1 MPNLIIGSRGSRLA
15 LWQSNW
21 VKDQLEETYSGLV
34 INIEIIKTTGDKL
47 TEASLAQIG
56 GKGVFTKEIE
66 EALLDYR
73 IDLAVHSLK
82 DLPTTL
88 PPGLHIAAITERED
102 VRDALIVREALRA
115 SVKSIE
121 ELPEGARVGTSS
133 LRRGSQLR
141 NVRPDLRIIE
151 LRGNVETRLRKLDE
165 GDYDAIILASAGLNR
180 LGFDYRVTAY
190 LSTSEMLPAVGQGAL
205 GIEARVDDHRANLL
219 LEVLNHQPT
228 RYAADAERAVLR
240 SLGGGCA
247 VPIAAFGHIKKNRI
261 SQKLILDALVADVEG
276 RRLIRHQIGGP
287 VQQAEELGAKLA
299 EMLIEAGARELLPRI
314 GSQPPLAVQT
324 ANGASDAEIL
334 AESLG
339 QAPIA
344 PQPEFGS
351 SNYSAESYASIVT
364 PPEGGAPNYSP
375 ESYAS
380 IATLPE
386 GGAPNYSPESY
397 ASIATPPDGGT
408 PDYSAESY
416 ASITAPT
423 EGGTPNYYAESYA
436 SIPTPPEDGTPNFSS
451 ESYSSIV
458 TQPEGGAPNYSADP
472 YASITETTEGGTP
485 NYPAESYA
493 SITTQPEVATEN
505 YFEELLAPIVAAYEG
520 GTANEL
526 DLEAILESFAESP
539 AETPPAGGDP
549 GYLVTPPEGGTPNE
563 FAAPTEGWTPSHLV
577 AQPDGGTPNDP
588 GHVEATIESFAEPPI
603 AAAPEGGTPIELAA
617 APEGGIL
624 NVLAEAPEV
633 PTLNDLAAAT
643 SEVVTPT
650 ALPPLTEARTT
661 YSAPVSTSLL
671 ENEIKARAAIAEGGG
686 EGLPLSGRRV
696 IVTRA
701 VKQSG
706 EMTRALEAVGA
717 EVILCPTIEIREP
730 SDWAQLDWAL
740 IHLSWYDWLAFTS
753 VNGVEYF
760 LRRLDALGHRRA
772 ELISHR
778 VCAVGSKTA
787 EKLMSENISVDLT
800 PERFTAEAVVDEF
813 IKRFGVRQRLRGSR
827 MLLPSSRTTRD
838 VIRPALEK
846 IGVYVEVVE
855 AYQTVAPATNGVAV
869 ARLFRDAEADY
880 IIFTSPST
888 VDNLATILET
898 DQLTAQLANTRV
910 ACIGPVTAEAARSH
924 GLTVHIQPEE
934 HTGRAI
940 VAEIVRSEERRV
952 GKGCR
957 SRWA

>member
-21 VKDQLEETYSGLV
+21 VKDRLEETYSGLV

-88 PPGLHIAAITERED
+88 PPGLHIAAVTERED

-115 SVKSIE
+115 SVKLIE
-121 ELPEGARVGTSS
+121 DLPEGARVGTSS

-165 GDYDAIILASAGLNR
+165 GNYEAIILASAGLNR

-334 AESLG
+334 AESLA

-344 PQPEFGS
+344 ASPEGGAPS
-351 SNYSAESYASIVT
+351 YSAESYASIVT
-364 PPEGGAPNYSP
+364 PPEGV
-375 ESYAS
+375 
-380 IATLPE
+380 
-386 GGAPNYSPESY
+386 
-397 ASIATPPDGGT
+397 TPS
-408 PDYSAESY
+408 YSAESY
-416 ASITAPT
+416 ASIVTPPEGVTPSYSAESYAPT
-423 EGGTPNYYAESYA
+423 VTPPEGGAPSYSAESYEPIAAPPEGGTPNYFAESYTPIATQPEERTPNYTAESYASTVTPPEDRTPNYSTESYAPTVTPPEGVTPNYAADSYASIVTPPEGGTPNYTAESYA
-436 SIPTPPEDGTPNFSS
+436 SIAAPPEVQTPDYF
-451 ESYSSIV
+451 
-458 TQPEGGAPNYSADP
+458 
-472 YASITETTEGGTP
+472 
-485 NYPAESYA
+485 AES
-493 SITTQPEVATEN
+493 S
-505 YFEELLAPIVAAYEG
+505 APIVAAHEG
-520 GTANEL
+520 GATNEIAEI
-526 DLEAILESFAESP
+526 EASLQLFAEAP
-539 AETPPAGGDP
+539 AVMQAAGGDP

-643 SEVVTPT
+643 
-650 ALPPLTEARTT
+650 
-661 YSAPVSTSLL
+661 
-671 ENEIKARAAIAEGGG
+671 
-686 EGLPLSGRRV
+686 
-696 IVTRA
+696 
-701 VKQSG
+701 
-706 EMTRALEAVGA
+706 
-717 EVILCPTIEIREP
+717 
-730 SDWAQLDWAL
+730 
-740 IHLSWYDWLAFTS
+740 
-753 VNGVEYF
+753 
-760 LRRLDALGHRRA
+760 
-772 ELISHR
+772 
-778 VCAVGSKTA
+778 
-787 EKLMSENISVDLT
+787 
-800 PERFTAEAVVDEF
+800 
-813 IKRFGVRQRLRGSR
+813 
-827 MLLPSSRTTRD
+827 
-838 VIRPALEK
+838 
-846 IGVYVEVVE
+846 
-855 AYQTVAPATNGVAV
+855 
-869 ARLFRDAEADY
+869 
-880 IIFTSPST
+880 
-888 VDNLATILET
+888 
-898 DQLTAQLANTRV
+898 
-910 ACIGPVTAEAARSH
+910 
-924 GLTVHIQPEE
+924 
-934 HTGRAI
+934 
-940 VAEIVRSEERRV
+940 
-952 GKGCR
+952 
-957 SRWA
+957 

>member
-21 VKDQLEETYSGLV
+21 VKDRLEETYSGLV

-115 SVKSIE
+115 SVKSLE

-141 NVRPDLRIIE
+141 NARPDLRIIE

-165 GDYDAIILASAGLNR
+165 GDYDAIVLASAGLNR

-219 LEVLNHQPT
+219 LEVMNHQPT
-228 RYAADAERAVLR
+228 RYAAEAERAVLR

-261 SQKLILDALVADVEG
+261 SQKLVVDALVADVEG

-299 EMLIEAGARELLPRI
+299 EMLIDAGARELLPRI
-314 GSQPPLAVQT
+314 GSQTPLAVQT
-324 ANGASDAEIL
+324 ANGAADVEIL
-334 AESLG
+334 AESLA

-344 PQPEFGS
+344 APPEGGTT
-351 SNYSAESYASIVT
+351 NYSAESF
-364 PPEGGAPNYSP
+364 
-375 ESYAS
+375 AS
-380 IATLPE
+380 IATTPE
-386 GGAPNYSPESY
+386 GGTTN
-397 ASIATPPDGGT
+397 
-408 PDYSAESY
+408 YSAES
-416 ASITAPT
+416 
-423 EGGTPNYYAESYA
+423 
-436 SIPTPPEDGTPNFSS
+436 F
-451 ESYSSIV
+451 
-458 TQPEGGAPNYSADP
+458 
-472 YASITETTEGGTP
+472 
-485 NYPAESYA
+485 
-493 SITTQPEVATEN
+493 
-505 YFEELLAPIVAAYEG
+505 
-520 GTANEL
+520 
-526 DLEAILESFAESP
+526 AI
-539 AETPPAGGDP
+539 
-549 GYLVTPPEGGTPNE
+549 
-563 FAAPTEGWTPSHLV
+563 
-577 AQPDGGTPNDP
+577 
-588 GHVEATIESFAEPPI
+588 I
-603 AAAPEGGTPIELAA
+603 AAAPEGGTPSYIAESLAPIAAAPEGGVPNEFADMEAGVGSLAQAPTATPLEGGDPGHLAA
-617 APEGGIL
+617 APEGWTPNDRAAAPEGWAPSEH
-624 NVLAEAPEV
+624 VAAPEV
-633 PTLNDLAAAT
+633 WTPNYLVAPPAGGTPNVFGAAEASVESLAQTPIATAPEVGTPIEIVAAPEGEAIIEIVAAPEFGAPIELEP
-643 SEVVTPT
+643 SLLEIEVPT
-650 ALPPLTEARTT
+650 ALPALTEAETRN
-661 YSAPVSTSLL
+661 SLSVSTSLP
-671 ENEIKARAAIAEGGG
+671 ENEIRANAARAEKG
-686 EGLPLSGRRV
+686 EARLPLTGRRV

-753 VNGVEYF
+753 ANGVEYF
-760 LRRLDALGHRRA
+760 LRRLDALGHGRA

-787 EKLMSENISVDLT
+787 DKLKSENITVDLM
-800 PERFTAEAVVDEF
+800 PERFTAEAVVEEF
-813 IKRFGVRQRLRGSR
+813 IKRFGVRHRLRGSR
-827 MLLPSSRTTRD
+827 MLLPASRTTRD

-855 AYQTVAPATNGVAV
+855 AYQTVTPATNGAAV
-869 ARLFRDAEADY
+869 ARLFRGAEADY

-888 VDNLATILET
+888 VANLATILET
-898 DQLTAQLANTRV
+898 DHLAPQLASARV
-910 ACIGPVTAEAARSH
+910 ACIGPVTAEAARLH

-934 HTGRAI
+934 HTGQAIVTAI
-940 VAEIVRSEERRV
+940 VADSFGRYPAAVS
-952 GKGCR
+952 
-957 SRWA
+957 